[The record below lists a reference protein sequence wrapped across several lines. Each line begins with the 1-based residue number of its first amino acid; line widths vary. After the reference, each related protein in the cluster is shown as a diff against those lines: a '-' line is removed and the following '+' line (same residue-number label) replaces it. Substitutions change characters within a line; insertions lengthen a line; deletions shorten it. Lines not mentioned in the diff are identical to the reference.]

1 MLPVALRERSRTP
14 PRSIGIRILAVTHLN
29 GWDKLRRQ
37 KSMSTT
43 TKAQHAAARGV
54 GNPCKAAGQWRGRRD
69 CLPRGWI
76 GDGGHG
82 SCAKSQFD
90 TSKIPSCGVPTLIV
104 DSSYCHR
111 RGERLSVNFF
121 PTHVFEEVWDKL
133 RSQFPRGIVK
143 DNLLPAL
150 MR

>member
-1 MLPVALRERSRTP
+1 MPRAAFVREERAWKKNLSVNTNKTQLPATFDRKFTMPSERAWVR
-14 PRSIGIRILAVTHLN
+14 V
-29 GWDKLRRQ
+29 RQ
-37 KSMSTT
+37 D
-43 TKAQHAAARGV
+43 G
-54 GNPCKAAGQWRGRRD
+54 RD

-82 SCAKSQFD
+82 SCAESQFD